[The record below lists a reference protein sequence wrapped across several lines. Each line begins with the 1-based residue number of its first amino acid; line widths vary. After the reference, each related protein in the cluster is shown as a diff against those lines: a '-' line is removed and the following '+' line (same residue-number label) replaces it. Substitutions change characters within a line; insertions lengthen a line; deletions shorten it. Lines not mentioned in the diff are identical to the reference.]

1 MPTLLVATQ
10 LYVPALPLLTVLI
23 RMSGS
28 VPAHVTRDTCY
39 VTFVPR
45 LTHNLLTVSVQV
57 FDPLDCRWRVRIHLV
72 VKSILFSE
80 KVLVKHLIFVNQ
92 LEFLT
97 SHVSR
102 RES

>member
-39 VTFVPR
+39 MTFVTLVTR

-57 FDPLDCRWRVRIHLV
+57 FDPLDGRWRVRIHLV
-72 VKSILFSE
+72 VKVKSILFSA
-80 KVLVKHLIFVNQ
+80 KLLYSNIAH
-92 LEFLT
+92 T

>member
-1 MPTLLVATQ
+1 MVATQ

-39 VTFVPR
+39 MTFVIVTLVTR

-57 FDPLDCRWRVRIHLV
+57 FDPLDGRWRVRIHLV
-72 VKSILFSE
+72 VKVKSILFSA
-80 KVLVKHLIFVNQ
+80 KLF
-92 LEFLT
+92 
-97 SHVSR
+97 
-102 RES
+102 

>member
-1 MPTLLVATQ
+1 MVATQ

-39 VTFVPR
+39 MTFVIVTLVTR

-57 FDPLDCRWRVRIHLV
+57 FDPLDGRWRVRIHLV
-72 VKSILFSE
+72 VKVKSILFSA
-80 KVLVKHLIFVNQ
+80 KLLYSNIAH
-92 LEFLT
+92 T

>member
-39 VTFVPR
+39 MTFVIVTLVTR

-57 FDPLDCRWRVRIHLV
+57 FDPLDGRWRVRIHLV
-72 VKSILFSE
+72 VKVKSILFSA
-80 KVLVKHLIFVNQ
+80 KLLYSNIAH
-92 LEFLT
+92 T

>member
-1 MPTLLVATQ
+1 MVATQ

-39 VTFVPR
+39 MTFVTLVTR

-57 FDPLDCRWRVRIHLV
+57 FDPLDGRWRVRIHLV
-72 VKSILFSE
+72 VKVKSILFSA
-80 KVLVKHLIFVNQ
+80 KLLYSNIAH
-92 LEFLT
+92 T